1 LHLGYPDEPNEI
13 EVLYSQQESH
23 PVEHVTPVL
32 SREDVLGLQEGVRRV
47 HVERNVGE
55 YLVRIVRASRE
66 DPRLKLGGSPRGSL
80 MLFRAAQAAAF
91 AAGRDFALPD
101 DVQRLAPYVLPHRMI
116 LTAKSR
122 YGSVLRT
129 EIIADILKQVPVP
142 T

>member
-1 LHLGYPDEPNEI
+1 
-13 EVLYSQQESH
+13 
-23 PVEHVTPVL
+23 VL

-66 DPRLKLGGSPRGSL
+66 DPRLKLGVSPRGSL